1 MSTRE
6 AIMLVITVI
15 SIVQWIKWKIITQ
28 ALIYYNE
35 KNQYKH
41 PGKTEMGECIGFVVE
56 NTIKDLIGR

>member
-6 AIMLVITVI
+6 AIILTILMI
-15 SIVQWIKWKIITQ
+15 SIVQWIKWKITAQ

-35 KNQYKH
+35 KNQYKP

>member
-1 MSTRE
+1 MSARE
-6 AIMLVITVI
+6 AIILAIAVI
-15 SIVQWIKWKIITQ
+15 SIVQWIKWKVAAQ

-41 PGKTEMGECIGFVVE
+41 PGKTEMGECIDFVVE

>member
-1 MSTRE
+1 MRE
-6 AIMLVITVI
+6 GIVLIIAVI

-41 PGKTEMGECIGFVVE
+41 PEKTEMEECIGFVVR

>member
-1 MSTRE
+1 MRE
-6 AIMLVITVI
+6 GIVLIIAVI
-15 SIVQWIKWKIITQ
+15 SIVQWIKWKITTQ

-41 PGKTEMGECIGFVVE
+41 PAKPEMEECIGFVVR

>member
-1 MSTRE
+1 MRE
-6 AIMLVITVI
+6 GIVLIIAVI
-15 SIVQWIKWKIITQ
+15 SIVQWIKWKITTQ

-41 PGKTEMGECIGFVVE
+41 PEKTEMEEYIGFVVR